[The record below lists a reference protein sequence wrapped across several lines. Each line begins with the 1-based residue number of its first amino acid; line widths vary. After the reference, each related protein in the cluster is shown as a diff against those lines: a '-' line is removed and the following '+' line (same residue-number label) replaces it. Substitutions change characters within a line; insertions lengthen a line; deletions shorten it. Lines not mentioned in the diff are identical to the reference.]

1 MVRMLKVVTFMFALC
16 VLPTNVMW
24 LWLDFGKAEEQYDKF
39 WELVAFCL
47 CLITFS
53 NSAANPICYTIVN
66 ESYRNAFKDQF
77 SKIFCKI
84 LGKPIGVEKD
94 LSARR
99 QKKRRKDKM
108 TSVLL

>member
-39 WELVAFCL
+39 WELVTFCNI
-47 CLITFS
+47 ITFS